1 MKPYIFSNLFGAVYD
16 KGNVLFMNDGTT
28 VVSPVG
34 NRISLYDITKSKSE
48 TWPIAMNKNISRL
61 AISPCNYVMIAY
73 DEDGEAFV
81 ISVANK
87 CVIHHKH
94 FGNEV
99 KDIKYSPDGSK
110 FLMTRKNGVILFR
123 APNLRDFSNPF
134 HQIRK
139 FYGADGPTTCID
151 WTTDSRFFMVGAE
164 DGSTRIY
171 PTFKSDQLTIWTNS
185 GHGND
190 HIVGC
195 FFEKD
200 SLNYIS
206 ISRNGIYC
214 YWTCDHE
221 PHEVIEKRYKKVDP
235 GTKAVD
241 DVTEETSSSSSEED
255 DQIAPCSG
263 EMIRVKKSM
272 NRMDSKVKKA
282 KKNKIQY
289 TRQKRQ
295 FLNVNGDMQNI
306 TTCNFNKKTR
316 VMVIGFEGGDF
327 YLYEMPGLA
336 LIHKLNMSEHALTT
350 SVFNQQG
357 DWLAVASS
365 HGQLVVWEWTGENY
379 KLRQQA
385 HFDRMNSVA
394 YSPDASLIATGG
406 EDSKVKLWDA
416 ASGFSKLTK
425 AEHEGPVTSVLFT
438 KGGSVVLSCS
448 YDGTVRAF
456 DTKRYQTFRTMYSP
470 SDSQTTSNSLKQLN
484 CMTCTDEMVCCGTL
498 DTFEIFVWTLK
509 TGNLIATLPGHEGP
523 VVSLMFCPTNP
534 DILVSGSWD
543 ETARVWKLSGNT
555 RSENLEFNH
564 QVLAVAFSPDGTQIA
579 VSTSNGDLTFWN
591 SETLDQ
597 MAAIDCRKDIRSGRG
612 ATDMVTAD
620 TQSKTK
626 AYDSI
631 CYSVDGKFI
640 LAGGRSKYIGLYCI
654 SAQKLMKKFEISKNK
669 SFEGSEEWL
678 SRRQMTEFGQRAL
691 IDMTEG
697 LKLPGVKTKDLS
709 KRVYNQEITV
719 NCIRFSP
726 TGGKFAACSSEGLL
740 IYSQESLASFD
751 PFQLDTEVTPENIRK
766 TLENKDYV
774 QALMMCFRL
783 NREQLTNEVTTKIP
797 QEQIPLVSK
806 QLPQAYVG
814 RMVEYCA
821 GRLETSVHKHFYMM
835 WCRHLMY
842 NHVNHLKKTDQKAC
856 GVKLME
862 VLTKQQ
868 SIARKN
874 DSNYYMIEFMLNQP
888 QPKDDDVSSDEDCD
902 VIMSCDD
909 SSDAEELGGMF

>member
-1 MKPYIFSNLFGAVYD
+1 MKPYTFSNLLGAVYD

-48 TWPIAMNKNISRL
+48 TWPLAMNKNIARL

-73 DEDGEAFV
+73 DEDGHAFV

-87 CVIHHKH
+87 CVIHQKH

-99 KDIKYSPDGSK
+99 KDIKYSPDGTK

-139 FYGADGPTTCID
+139 FYGADGPTTCVD

-164 DGSTRIY
+164 DGNTRVY
-171 PTFKSDQLTIWTNS
+171 PAFKSDQFTIWTNA
-185 GHGND
+185 GHSD
-190 HIVGC
+190 HVVGC

-200 SLNYIS
+200 SLNYYS
-206 ISRNGIYC
+206 ISRDGTYC
-214 YWTCDHE
+214 YYTCDHE
-221 PHEVIEKRYKKVDP
+221 LHEVVEIRYEKVDP
-235 GTKAVD
+235 GTKKVD
-241 DVTEETSSSSSEED
+241 DVTEETSSSSEED
-255 DQIAPCSG
+255 DQVAPCSG

-272 NRMDSKVKKA
+272 NRMNSRVKKA
-282 KKNKIQY
+282 KKNKIKY
-289 TRQKRQ
+289 TRAKREY
-295 FLNVNGDMQNI
+295 FNVGGDMQNI

-316 VMVIGFEGGDF
+316 VMVVGFEGGDF
-327 YLYEMPGLA
+327 YLYEMPQLA
-336 LIHKLNMSEHALTT
+336 LIHRLNMSEHALTT
-350 SVFNQQG
+350 SVFNHVG

-365 HGQLVVWEWTGENY
+365 HGQLVVWEWTSENY
-379 KLRQQA
+379 KLKQQA

-394 YSPDASLIATGG
+394 YSPDGSLIATGG

-425 AEHEGPVTSVLFT
+425 ADHEGPVSTVLFA
-438 KGGSVVLSCS
+438 KSGSVVLSCS

-456 DTKRYQTFRTMYSP
+456 DTKRYQTFRVMYSP

-484 CMTCTDEMVCCGTL
+484 CMACTDEVVCCGTL

-509 TGNLIATLPGHEGP
+509 TGNLIATLPGHDGP

-543 ETARVWKLSGNT
+543 ETAQVWKLSGNT

-579 VSTSNGDLTFWN
+579 VSTGNADLTFWN
-591 SETLDQ
+591 SETLEQ

-620 TQSKTK
+620 NLSKTK

-669 SFEGSEEWL
+669 SFDGSEEWL
-678 SRRQMTEFGQRAL
+678 SRRQMTEFGPKAL
-691 IDMTEG
+691 IDMTDG

-719 NCIRFSP
+719 NCIRFAP
-726 TGGKFAACSSEGLL
+726 TGDKFAAVSSEGLL

-766 TLENKDYV
+766 TLENEDYV

-783 NREQLTNEVTTKIP
+783 NREKLTDEVTTKIP
-797 QEQIPLVSK
+797 QEQIPQVSK
-806 QLPQAYVG
+806 QLPQAYVS

-821 GRLETSVHKHFYMM
+821 GRMESSVHTHFYLI
-835 WCRHLMY
+835 WCRQLVY
-842 NHVNHLKKTDQKAC
+842 NHANHLKKTSVAC
-856 GVKLME
+856 VTKLME
-862 VLTKQQ
+862 VLTKKQQ
-868 SIARKN
+868 NITKKMDYN
-874 DSNYYMIEFMLNQP
+874 HYMLDFVLNQP
-888 QPKDDDVSSDEDCD
+888 QQNDDVSSDEGD